1 MSDTPRTDEAEFHTG
16 TGLRVTSK
24 FARQL
29 ERELDL
35 QKRHIEA
42 INRTL
47 RETLRIEDGRDC
59 LHEIQR
65 LKEGAARYEYLRK
78 LRPSDAAKLWKDCAF
93 QGLNFDAEV
102 DRRRIPT

>member
-78 LRPSDAAKLWKDCAF
+78 LNPREFFDLYSDCLIKD
-93 QGLNFDAEV
+93 LNFDAEV
-102 DRRRIPT
+102 DRRRSAT